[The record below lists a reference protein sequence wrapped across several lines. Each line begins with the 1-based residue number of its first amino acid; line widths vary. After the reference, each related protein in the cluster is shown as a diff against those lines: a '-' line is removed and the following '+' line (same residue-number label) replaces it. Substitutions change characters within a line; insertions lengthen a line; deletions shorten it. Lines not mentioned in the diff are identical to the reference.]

1 MNRQQMMAMQQ
12 QRAQMVSP
20 GHHGQMMGAPP
31 GAGVMPGPRFSPR
44 VAVTMPGMRG
54 QIPGI
59 PQQRMQQ
66 FVGHEIQTRLPPDLC
81 LLGCI
86 FIITDYPDMEEA
98 KHLPEWRKVITQFGG
113 EIEES
118 LSPRVT
124 HILAANQKSQLAQ
137 SGRVEGKRLVTAY
150 WLNDTILRKKVLPP
164 WKAVHFPLPAN
175 FEQPCSNMILTT
187 TGFEG
192 RDKDFIKDMIKMVG
206 ASHTGYTG
214 SQPSPSSGS
223 TRSSSGPETL
233 LRV

>member
-1 MNRQQMMAMQQ
+1 M
-12 QRAQMVSP
+12 
-20 GHHGQMMGAPP
+20 
-31 GAGVMPGPRFSPR
+31 
-44 VAVTMPGMRG
+44 
-54 QIPGI
+54 
-59 PQQRMQQ
+59 
-66 FVGHEIQTRLPPDLC
+66 
-81 LLGCI
+81 
-86 FIITDYPDMEEA
+86 
-98 KHLPEWRKVITQFGG
+98 
-113 EIEES
+113 
-118 LSPRVT
+118 T

-137 SGRVEGKRLVTAY
+137 SARLEGKRLVTAY

-175 FEQPCSNMILTT
+175 FDPPCTNMILTT

-223 TRSSSGPETL
+223 TSSSSSPATQ

>member
-1 MNRQQMMAMQQ
+1 
-12 QRAQMVSP
+12 
-20 GHHGQMMGAPP
+20 
-31 GAGVMPGPRFSPR
+31 MPVTRFSPR
-44 VAVTMPGMRG
+44 VAVNAMPGMRA
-54 QIPGI
+54 QIAGL
-59 PQQRMQQ
+59 PQPRMQQ

-164 WKAVHFPLPAN
+164 WKAVHFPLPAI
-175 FEQPCSNMILTT
+175 FDPPCTNMILTT
-187 TGFEG
+187 TGFQR

-223 TRSSSGPETL
+223 TRSSPGPETL